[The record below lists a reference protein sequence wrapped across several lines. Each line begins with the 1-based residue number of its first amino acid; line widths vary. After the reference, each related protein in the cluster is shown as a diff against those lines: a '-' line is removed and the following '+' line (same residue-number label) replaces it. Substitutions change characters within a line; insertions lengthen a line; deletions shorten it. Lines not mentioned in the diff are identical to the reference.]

1 MKKLILAL
9 SLLVTGTVIGQFQLR
24 NMSGFKKNEHD
35 LYEMRFTNPRTAI
48 IKYNT
53 VLDKLGADTSGFV
66 YDIMVN
72 PIDFGFFKKPA
83 EARTMYISIL
93 LYEDEVY
100 KIMFGE
106 FDGTREKRFF
116 NVLDET
122 GTPMVLTYKPE

>member
-1 MKKLILAL
+1 MKKIILAL
-9 SLLVTGTVIGQFQLR
+9 SLLASGVVTSQLR
-24 NMSGFKKNEHD
+24 NWSGFKKNQHD
-35 LYEMRFTNPRTAI
+35 LYEMQFTNPRAAI

-53 VLDKLGADTSGFV
+53 VIDKLGADTSGFT

-106 FDGTREKRFF
+106 FDGTREKQFF
-116 NVLDET
+116 NVLDEN
-122 GTPMVLTYKPE
+122 GTPIVLTYRPE

>member
-1 MKKLILAL
+1 MKKIILTL
-9 SLLVTGTVIGQFQLR
+9 SLLASGVVTGQLR
-24 NMSGFKKNEHD
+24 NWSGFKKNQHD
-35 LYEMRFTNPRTAI
+35 LYEMQFTNPRAAI

-53 VLDKLGADTSGFV
+53 VIDKLGADTSGFT

-106 FDGTREKRFF
+106 FDGTREKQFF
-116 NVLDET
+116 NVLDEN
-122 GTPMVLTYKPE
+122 GTPIVLTYRPE